1 MCVCITAHTW
11 NSEDNLE
18 GSPPSSHHV
27 HLGESALAEVSLPR
41 VPAQGVGLST
51 AWSGARIAGWSSRDT
66 SLWRP
71 QTPHRTLQFR
81 VPFAP
86 KLPRM
91 AVVERALGVV
101 GHRPSLLLPH
111 PPRPASTLVLW
122 VAWVGDRGRAHS
134 HPCSG
139 VSSLSQGHGARS
151 PFFPVHSSRSSTR
164 QPRSRNAALATS
176 SQSGWAARAC
186 KMSSSAPKSRMGL
199 EKTWLRDTRFRISMQ
214 ACFWKTERM

>member
-1 MCVCITAHTW
+1 MQVGPPGTPVC
-11 NSEDNLE
+11 
-18 GSPPSSHHV
+18 G
-27 HLGESALAEVSLPR
+27 G
-41 VPAQGVGLST
+41 
-51 AWSGARIAGWSSRDT
+51 
-66 SLWRP
+66 
-71 QTPHRTLQFR
+71 
-81 VPFAP
+81 P
-86 KLPRM
+86 KLHTEHCSSVCPLPQSCR
-91 AVVERALGVV
+91 EWLWWK
-101 GHRPSLLLPH
+101 GHWEWWATGHHFFCPTPQ
-111 PPRPASTLVLW
+111 RPASTLVLW

>member
-1 MCVCITAHTW
+1 MDESEIPASTSSARSSRPISQVRKMRSFKMILIYLFSMCVCITAHTW

-111 PPRPASTLVLW
+111 PPT
-122 VAWVGDRGRAHS
+122 
-134 HPCSG
+134 PC
-139 VSSLSQGHGARS
+139 
-151 PFFPVHSSRSSTR
+151 
-164 QPRSRNAALATS
+164 
-176 SQSGWAARAC
+176 
-186 KMSSSAPKSRMGL
+186 
-199 EKTWLRDTRFRISMQ
+199 
-214 ACFWKTERM
+214 